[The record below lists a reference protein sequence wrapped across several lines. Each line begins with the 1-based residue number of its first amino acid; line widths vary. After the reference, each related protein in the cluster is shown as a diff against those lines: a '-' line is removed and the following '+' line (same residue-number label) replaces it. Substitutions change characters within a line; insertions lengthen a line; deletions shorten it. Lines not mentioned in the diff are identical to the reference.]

1 MQEGAG
7 IPVRR
12 RGNGARSW
20 FIHVKFVGLAGL
32 FGGLASLAA
41 IGLLGPVPESPE
53 GWRLL
58 RGLMRAI
65 FWPCVFGGILVT
77 IMAGICLWLRHPVVF
92 SRQRWFRLKVVLLA
106 VCIPSLH
113 LMARGRVQ
121 AFYDAIDD
129 GNLEVLAGMW
139 RGVTWAWVVAFV
151 VLLLVAMVGRIK
163 PRLGQNR
170 EGRGGP
176 RP

>member
-1 MQEGAG
+1 MMQAG
-7 IPVRR
+7 SGTPVRR
-12 RGNGARSW
+12 PGRGARPW
-20 FIHVKFVGLAGL
+20 LILVKFVGLIGI

-77 IMAGICLWLRHPVVF
+77 ITAGICLWLHHPVEF
-92 SRQRWFRLKVVLLA
+92 SRRRWFRLKVGLLA
-106 VCIPSLH
+106 VCVPSLH
-113 LMARGRVQ
+113 LMARGRVE

-129 GNLEVLAGMW
+129 GNMEVLAGMW
-139 RGVTWAWVVAFV
+139 RDVTRAWVVAFV
-151 VLLLVAMVGRIK
+151 VLFLVAMIGRVK
-163 PRLGQNR
+163 PRLGQV
-170 EGRGGP
+170 
-176 RP
+176 